1 MMGDHSN
8 RWAGRE
14 AAPYVIGV
22 DLGGTN
28 MRAAL
33 TDREGC
39 IRREARR
46 LALSEQAPEA
56 TLASI
61 RDAVAEV
68 MEEQGAAPA
77 QVVGIGIGL
86 PGIMDDERGV
96 VFWSPNF
103 SRWEDV
109 PVAQAVGGPIGLPVA
124 LLNDAKCAA
133 LGELGFGA
141 GRGAR
146 HMVMITVGTGIGGA
160 FVVDGQLLLGPNGS
174 IGEVGHQTIDPDGP
188 LCGCGN
194 HGCWERFCGRDAIVD
209 RTARLLQRGR
219 ASALLEKVKRPGDVT
234 PALVAQAAAAG
245 DPVALEVME
254 ETGFYLG
261 IGVANL
267 INILNP
273 EVFVIGG
280 GIAQAGEL
288 LLGPVR
294 RTVQARAVALQAKT
308 ARIVPAE
315 LGDNAGV
322 MGAVAHVL
330 QQAERASG
338 GRGGEHD

>member
-1 MMGDHSN
+1 MAESED

-28 MRAAL
+28 VRAAL
-33 TDREGC
+33 TDREGQ
-39 IRREARR
+39 ILHEVRRP
-46 LALSEQAPEA
+46 ALSDQRPEF
-56 TLASI
+56 TLANI

-68 MEEQGAAPA
+68 IENQGAGPKE
-77 QVVGIGIGL
+77 VVGIGIGL
-86 PGIMDDERGV
+86 PGIMDDADGT

-103 SRWEDV
+103 PHWENV
-109 PVAQAVGGPIGLPVA
+109 PVAREVGGPSHLPVT

-133 LGELGFGA
+133 LGELSFGA

-174 IGEVGHQTIDPDGP
+174 IGEVGHHTIDPDGP

-194 HGCWERFCGRDAIVD
+194 HGCWERFCGRDAIVG
-209 RTARLLQRGR
+209 RTVRLLQRGR
-219 ASALLEKVKRPGDVT
+219 MSALLEKVKRPGDVT
-234 PALVAQAAAAG
+234 PALVAHAAAAG
-245 DPVALEVME
+245 DALAVEVME
-254 ETGFYLG
+254 ETGFYIG

-267 INILNP
+267 VNMLNP

-280 GIAQAGEL
+280 GIAQAGEPL
-288 LLGPVR
+288 FGPVR
-294 RTVQARAVALQAKT
+294 RTVAARAVALQAKM

-322 MGAVAHVL
+322 MGAAARAL
-330 QQAERASG
+330 QRAEGLSG
-338 GRGGEHD
+338 RRSEVHG